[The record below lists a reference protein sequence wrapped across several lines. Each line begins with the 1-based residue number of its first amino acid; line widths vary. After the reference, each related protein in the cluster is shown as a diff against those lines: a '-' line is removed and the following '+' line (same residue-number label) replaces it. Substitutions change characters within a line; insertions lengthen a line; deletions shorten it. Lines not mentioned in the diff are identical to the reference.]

1 MDSYAYTAVLNFAKK
16 LLLPCKLKLE
26 RTLYSQIPM
35 IHEFGAIWKALL
47 EMEIH
52 QEASMLEV
60 VDDRFFSQIFGY
72 LLFCRNHTGL
82 MNCNNGEV

>member
-1 MDSYAYTAVLNFAKK
+1 
-16 LLLPCKLKLE
+16 
-26 RTLYSQIPM
+26 M

-60 VDDRFFSQIFGY
+60 VDDRFFFSKFLDIFY
-72 LLFCRNHTGL
+72 FVEITWD
-82 MNCNNGEV
+82 

>member
-1 MDSYAYTAVLNFAKK
+1 
-16 LLLPCKLKLE
+16 
-26 RTLYSQIPM
+26 M

-60 VDDRFFSQIFGY
+60 VDDRFFSKFLDIFYFVEITWDWWTVTMARYNLRKNIPVWQGSY
-72 LLFCRNHTGL
+72 YKMAWHSQD
-82 MNCNNGEV
+82 